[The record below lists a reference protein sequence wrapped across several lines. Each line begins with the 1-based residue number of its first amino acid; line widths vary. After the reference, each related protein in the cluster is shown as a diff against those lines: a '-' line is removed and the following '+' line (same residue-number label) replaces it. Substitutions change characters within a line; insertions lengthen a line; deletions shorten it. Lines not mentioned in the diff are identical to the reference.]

1 MSLWIPLSAN
11 YIYTVTSCSYPAG
24 IGLFTYICTYTHT
37 HICIYTV
44 MGVWPLYK
52 GILYKFR
59 YIYIYIYIHIYIY
72 YIDVYSSMYVYKCTQ
87 DTCGLSHMSVCRH
100 VGILI
105 YIYTCIHVQVH
116 IYAYVYV
123 CTMHVCAHMYI
134 YVYRYVCVYIHE

>member
-59 YIYIYIYIHIYIY
+59 YIYIYIYIYIY

-105 YIYTCIHVQVH
+105 YIYMYTCTGTH
-116 IYAYVYV
+116 ICLCICVYHACMCTYVYI
-123 CTMHVCAHMYI
+123 CI
-134 YVYRYVCVYIHE
+134 